1 MAYRAVLLTL
11 LACARGAVPEMD
23 DTQQMRINRMSA
35 LVSSKNDWHG
45 VGMSTLDRDAIMMQ
59 PLMDEAEQKVKE
71 QDAEQAKAK
80 PLEKYQ
86 AGLERL
92 ANDADNYSGIADY
105 PKVSFSADVSQPAAT
120 SEDGTSKS
128 AADSWTSMK
137 KEAAMATALSP
148 LEDAAKQVGEFKTA
162 LAESHTENH
171 SQKKVEKPVEKKIA
185 GNFKVHVD
193 PARIHRLL
201 SKSAKAVKAPP
212 MAMH

>member
-1 MAYRAVLLTL
+1 
-11 LACARGAVPEMD
+11 
-23 DTQQMRINRMSA
+23 
-35 LVSSKNDWHG
+35 
-45 VGMSTLDRDAIMMQ
+45 MMQ
-59 PLMDEAEQKVKE
+59 PLIDEAEKKVQA
-71 QDAEQAKAK
+71 QDAEEAAAK

-92 ANDADNYSGIADY
+92 SNDAENYSGIADY
-105 PKVSFSADVSQPAAT
+105 PKVSFTADSSKPDA
-120 SEDGTSKS
+120 SEDVKSKS
-128 AADSWTSMK
+128 TANSWTSMK
-137 KEAAMATALSP
+137 NEAAMATALTP

-162 LAESHTENH
+162 LAESRTENH